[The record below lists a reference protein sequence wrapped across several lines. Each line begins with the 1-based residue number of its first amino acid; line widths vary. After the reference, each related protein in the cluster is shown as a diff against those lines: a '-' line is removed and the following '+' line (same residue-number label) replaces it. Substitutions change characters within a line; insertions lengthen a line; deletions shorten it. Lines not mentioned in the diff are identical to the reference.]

1 MERQSSMISA
11 PFKAHRRRSAIT
23 IIVPGEETNPFQK
36 DSVKTSHLKDR
47 STFESFKAK
56 PRCPTPDSNGA
67 AHDGEHVHGLPTGAG
82 ARMPHLNGSNATG
95 TKNGVL
101 HHSKP
106 RNTAQTPVPQGD
118 GTPALLPQVP
128 PSPRQQRQPQS
139 QALRGAVSNRLAD
152 MHLFPLVPSSTATSI
167 RRAGARHEVNPVVA
181 ASDLSHA
188 PLLGATTTADDAT
201 RRLGAPVSDI
211 SDSRRPLAASNIA
224 FSSARVLSSSDEVP
238 PRTSRR
244 IRSSSRLPLHPAT
257 AHGATA
263 GVSGN
268 SKSNSGAAPTS
279 ARPLLVSAGS
289 TAPNMVTT
297 IGVNGTRSCLSSPQ
311 LPSAPPLQ
319 PGTMF
324 NAAAQRQS
332 FPSSYASMP
341 SDATDSSRGDYQGVS
356 YSSPSRR
363 STMPQPRVSHG
374 INLTRFPRPPVRR
387 RQQESLAASSRNEMR
402 EAESKFE
409 SDGLFSP
416 FSTRSISERGCSDDC
431 GSSSGNT
438 EYSNSS
444 SVVGDLSVVISDS
457 DLASAVSLASA
468 FAARAPLRQR
478 SESPV
483 ADLSNLLAP
492 GVAAQSAA
500 VPQKG
505 SPVASPP
512 TSPLSDVRA
521 ANGSRSSN
529 SKEAAE
535 HHADSTSSVDVA
547 DLPSTTDFP
556 VLMEPPRFL
565 AAASERQGQPTT
577 VSRRPLSANSGSKS
591 VDGVREEPSDAS
603 ISNFGLL
610 PNDDSTAPNVV
621 ISSSPTTK
629 AAPASP
635 MSPKL
640 THVQERT
647 RRARGRTVPLPSPV
661 DLNSLVLWKESE
673 RSVSSPLASSSEHRA
688 NSALRSGS
696 TKGGSSGGGRAH
708 DGEGGKGSAAA
719 HLEAD
724 SNLQE
729 TVAKPNTRASSCGH
743 TSLFQTHKQNED
755 DAVDATGDSTLELS
769 AWRTG
774 SRGPASGPPAQ
785 VAQAA
790 SAVAYLTA
798 AEKERWS
805 VTQSLS
811 IDADLFSFSQLPPEK
826 RGSMVAKLRNMF
838 ESSAEKHPRSSSSQ
852 AGSLIATP
860 SPKDQGSPLRHVSS
874 VNGSNNGNSSS
885 APKSSSKRK
894 TEDVSRKVP
903 PSLWKEV
910 RGSSQ
915 RPTSP
920 QCRKSPTAAPPVA
933 NCSSPLLFPRSP
945 TVATSEKGT
954 LPPSTSTVKSGRVSG
969 TYPQSS
975 HTDSDCTAAGNSA
988 TPPPRTR
995 HAKMDL
1001 QHEASSVKNSLGMFS
1016 YISPQASDP
1025 GFSLACFKASNV
1037 SADTVNM
1044 FDRGDF

>member
-82 ARMPHLNGSNATG
+82 ARMPHLNGSNAMG

-128 PSPRQQRQPQS
+128 PSPKQQRQPQS

-188 PLLGATTTADDAT
+188 PLLGATTTEDDAT

-211 SDSRRPLAASNIA
+211 SDSRRPVAANNIA

-387 RQQESLAASSRNEMR
+387 RQQESLAVSSRNEMR

-565 AAASERQGQPTT
+565 AAATQQ
-577 VSRRPLSANSGSKS
+577 GSKS

-647 RRARGRTVPLPSPV
+647 RRARCRTVPLPSPV

-673 RSVSSPLASSSEHRA
+673 RSVPSPLASSSEHRA

-729 TVAKPNTRASSCGH
+729 TVAKPNTRTSSCGH

-826 RGSMVAKLRNMF
+826 RGSVVAKLRN
-838 ESSAEKHPRSSSSQ
+838 
-852 AGSLIATP
+852 I
-860 SPKDQGSPLRHVSS
+860 S

-885 APKSSSKRK
+885 APKSSPKRK
-894 TEDVSRKVP
+894 TEDVSRKAP

-1001 QHEASSVKNSLGMFS
+1001 QHEVSSVKNSLGMFS